1 MPLVMAFF
9 ADQMRIT
16 ALASPELQVRWTAP
30 ALTGY
35 PAPRSHDSVA
45 FERDTRTTVCMPGFA
60 VSTPNTMRWPCVVV
74 DAQDVL
80 EAVLFEPGLWQS
92 EHEKPMPQSIP
103 PPEGCRAHLGPY
115 L

>member
-45 FERDTRTTVCMPGFA
+45 F
-60 VSTPNTMRWPCVVV
+60 
-74 DAQDVL
+74 
-80 EAVLFEPGLWQS
+80 
-92 EHEKPMPQSIP
+92 
-103 PPEGCRAHLGPY
+103 
-115 L
+115 